1 MTMTRSLRE
10 TVVFKHPFRIA
21 SIERLLPAGS
31 YEVITNEEAIEGLSF
46 PSFRPV
52 ATMMMV
58 PAPPRSS
65 SVEMVTISS
74 IDLADSREPMRWR
87 PDSDARVGRGIAA
100 PNTDI
105 LRTMAQIESNAKAL
119 RGRELPLKPARL
131 ATIAKPLVGALPELK
146 EPGRDLRIDVCRG
159 IALWFIFLDHVPNNI
174 GSWLTLRNYGFSDSA
189 EVFMFVSGVTCALAY
204 GQARS
209 RDGWTGVIYF
219 SEEVTD
225 PARDVPRS
233 LFSGVALI
241 SAIYL
246 LVNLALVRLGPL
258 AE

>member
-1 MTMTRSLRE
+1 MRMIMTMTRSLRE

-31 YEVITNEEAIEGLSF
+31 YEVITDEESIEGLSF

-52 ATMMMV
+52 ATVMMV

-65 SVEMVTISS
+65 SVEMITISS

-87 PDSDARVGRGIAA
+87 PDSDARVDRGITA

-119 RGRELPLKPARL
+119 REPARL
-131 ATIAKPLVGALPELK
+131 ATIAKPLVGALLELK

-159 IALWFIFLDHVPNNI
+159 IALWFIF
-174 GSWLTLRNYGFSDSA
+174 
-189 EVFMFVSGVTCALAY
+189 
-204 GQARS
+204 
-209 RDGWTGVIYF
+209 
-219 SEEVTD
+219 
-225 PARDVPRS
+225 
-233 LFSGVALI
+233 
-241 SAIYL
+241 
-246 LVNLALVRLGPL
+246 
-258 AE
+258 